1 MKFWFRPLKTQKICL
16 IFRISTPFLTDNNC
30 ESGVLKLDNKNRF
43 DQNKNDQNRNE
54 QNRNDQN
61 KNNQN
66 KKDQNKNDQNK
77 NNR

>member
-1 MKFWFRPLKTQKICL
+1 MQKICL
-16 IFRISTPFLTDNNC
+16 IFRISTPFSTDNNC

-43 DQNKNDQNRNE
+43 DQNNQNKNDQNRND

-66 KKDQNKNDQNK
+66 KNDQNK